1 MGRFPLPLSPTDVM
15 LWNKNSQIDSV
26 GSFVSSHAKLKST
39 STELPPLA
47 SSAQSQDDMDALRI
61 QRQALKDRNAQLSH
75 QIDTLKLDLEEA
87 SLKSADNARKIDLLR
102 SECDEWRRK
111 YKEEVKKRQ
120 GSVVDSAVTEAGDK
134 ETIETLRQELEY
146 LRSKNEQMMIL
157 VRKKEEKT
165 GPAPVKSENNFLPP
179 ETIDMNS
186 NDLLTK
192 NVGEVKQIER

>member
-1 MGRFPLPLSPTDVM
+1 M
-15 LWNKNSQIDSV
+15 
-26 GSFVSSHAKLKST
+26 
-39 STELPPLA
+39 
-47 SSAQSQDDMDALRI
+47 
-61 QRQALKDRNAQLSH
+61 
-75 QIDTLKLDLEEA
+75 
-87 SLKSADNARKIDLLR
+87 
-102 SECDEWRRK
+102 
-111 YKEEVKKRQ
+111 
-120 GSVVDSAVTEAGDK
+120 VDSAVTEAGDK

-192 NVGEVKQIER
+192 NVGEVKQIEG